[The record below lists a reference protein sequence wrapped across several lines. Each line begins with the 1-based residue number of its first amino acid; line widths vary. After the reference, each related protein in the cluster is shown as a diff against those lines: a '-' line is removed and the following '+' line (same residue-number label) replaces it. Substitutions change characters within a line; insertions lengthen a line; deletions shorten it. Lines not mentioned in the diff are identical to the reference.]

1 MILGPLFITSFL
13 PIWTVWYFKKWE
25 ATGVS
30 GGTLWSMLRVLP
42 ANVNATGFS
51 MMSLYG
57 GDLVKVIIAVVL
69 GIAAERFVVLRR
81 RRAFA

>member
-1 MILGPLFITSFL
+1 
-13 PIWTVWYFKKWE
+13 
-25 ATGVS
+25 
-30 GGTLWSMLRVLP
+30 
-42 ANVNATGFS
+42 